1 MKDNDWK
8 KRLGMVYST
17 NPDFAFEHG
26 ETPEEETLPK
36 ERQRLRVALERK
48 GRGGKTVLVIRGFV
62 GSEEDLKALAKLL
75 KSKMGV
81 GGSCEDGEILIQGD
95 QKEKLLSLLQK
106 EGYVDVR

>member
-1 MKDNDWK
+1 
-8 KRLGMVYST
+8 MVYST

-62 GSEEDLKALAKLL
+62 WFGRGFEGVGQVAEIEN
-75 KSKMGV
+75 GV
-81 GGSCEDGEILIQGD
+81 GGSCEHGEILIQGD